1 VFRDGRGAAL
11 YIGKAENLRR
21 RARDHF
27 LQKQA
32 YGARQAL
39 ELLERID
46 HTDTGSE
53 FAALLLEQRLIAPG
67 TSRPTTAT
75 ARA

>member
-1 VFRDGRGAAL
+1 MFRDGRGAAL

-21 RARDHF
+21 RTRDHF

-46 HTDTGSE
+46 HVDTGSE
-53 FAALLLEQRLIAPG
+53 FAALLLEQRLIA
-67 TSRPTTAT
+67 RAACRRTTAT
-75 ARA
+75 ARG